1 MKRSRSR
8 SQSSL
13 GLVKYMLTP
22 QEQTDDTYMNL
33 RASTRIF
40 HLLYTFSTSS
50 TNLFMLLPKVRRW
63 APQELRTCARD
74 YCNSFWMRCSSKLPP
89 ALGRS
94 LLLAVGIDAR
104 LSLSQKLCNCQ
115 VHVNHPDLAHILH
128 GRYHTLTG
136 FHALLHRRAHA
147 ISTCSLWRP

>member
-33 RASTRIF
+33 RTSTRIF

-94 LLLAVGIDAR
+94 LLLAAGTNACPSYSNTVQLSGPR
-104 LSLSQKLCNCQ
+104 ESSLSRSYLTRK
-115 VHVNHPDLAHILH
+115 VS
-128 GRYHTLTG
+128 HTDR
-136 FHALLHRRAHA
+136 F
-147 ISTCSLWRP
+147 SVC